1 MESGDFFGSEI
12 STIAEENNEISIVF
26 EEDKKETL
34 LAEKI
39 KVTKGEII
47 DSAFMSKK
55 ALCDFFE
62 KQIKT
67 TPKDVLFSL
76 HLKATMMKI
85 SDPKMF
91 GHCVR
96 AYYKEAL
103 EKHSDVLEQLGI
115 DPNNGIGDVYE
126 KISELPEK
134 QAQEIKKDLDAC
146 LENGPDLAMVNSDK
160 GITNLHVP
168 SDVIVDASMPAMIR
182 NSGQMWNKEGKSQDT
197 KAVIPDS
204 SYAGIYQATID
215 FCKENDIHY

>member
-1 MESGDFFGSEI
+1 M
-12 STIAEENNEISIVF
+12 F
-26 EEDKKETL
+26 EEDEKQTV
-34 LAEKI
+34 LARKI

-103 EKHSDVLEQLGI
+103 EKYG
-115 DPNNGIGDVYE
+115 
-126 KISELPEK
+126 SEGSGKNLPFSSLSEDLK
-134 QAQEIKKDLDAC
+134 KKDEEKD
-146 LENGPDLAMVNSDK
+146 
-160 GITNLHVP
+160 
-168 SDVIVDASMPAMIR
+168 
-182 NSGQMWNKEGKSQDT
+182 
-197 KAVIPDS
+197 
-204 SYAGIYQATID
+204 
-215 FCKENDIHY
+215 